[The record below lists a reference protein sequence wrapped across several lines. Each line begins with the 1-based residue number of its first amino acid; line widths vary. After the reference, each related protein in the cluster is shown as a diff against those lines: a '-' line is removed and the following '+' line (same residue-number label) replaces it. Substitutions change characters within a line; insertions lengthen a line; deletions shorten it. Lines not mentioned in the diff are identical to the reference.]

1 MSERVIPVEAVEAA
15 ARALTVEVYG
25 VDMFDGMSDDAQEVL
40 RRRGTF
46 LLEAAAPH
54 IIARAFRDA
63 ADQLEYGNPIN
74 EWLYELADA
83 LEEKNAE

>member
-46 LLEAAAPH
+46 LLEAAAPYMQAQALEVAAKE
-54 IIARAFRDA
+54 IIAPGASSTAAAWLIARAA
-63 ADQLEYGNPIN
+63 
-74 EWLYELADA
+74 ELRS
-83 LEEKNAE
+83 K